1 MHPDDVAELLAAEV
15 SRLRQRVDDAPQLRV
30 REVALHGYELDVA
43 FEKQERPRVQARV
56 QSQLQ
61 LPQGQGVGFVY
72 EVPDLG
78 RTETR
83 ELVLHLDCSDF
94 DGQPPTA
101 ELRLPDGAPLP
112 PDQWP
117 TDLSRQG
124 VVHGHPDYPRPFF
137 CRRGL
142 REYHTHPQH
151 EDDAWDRHREA
162 MSLTQIVLELLGDL
176 QTRWTLR

>member
-1 MHPDDVAELLAAEV
+1 MHPEDVAELVAAEV
-15 SRLRQRVDDAPQLRV
+15 ARLRERLAAAPQLHVTGLVLSGLALDVSFAKEERARIQAQV
-30 REVALHGYELDVA
+30 PSRLHG
-43 FEKQERPRVQARV
+43 PG
-56 QSQLQ
+56 
-61 LPQGQGVGFVY
+61 GQNIGFVY

-78 RTETR
+78 RTERRT
-83 ELVLHLDCSDF
+83 LVLHLDCADC
-94 DGQPPTA
+94 DGEPPTA
-101 ELRLPDGAPLP
+101 ELRLPDGTPLP
-112 PDQWP
+112 ADQWP

-151 EDDAWDRHREA
+151 EDDPWDRHRE
-162 MSLTQIVLELLGDL
+162 SLPLHQLVLELLGDL